1 MVDVQPVRRQAPWF
15 PPGAQGLSQ
24 HSTIWFSMDLDR
36 AFSALADPTRRTLL
50 ASLEGGEKTLSD
62 LASPLPITLMAV
74 QKHVKVLEEAGL
86 VATRKLGRSRHVR
99 LRAHGL
105 ERASDWIKQSEARW
119 NAAFDRL
126 EQVLAEEDARH
137 EHPGD

>member
-1 MVDVQPVRRQAPWF
+1 
-15 PPGAQGLSQ
+15 
-24 HSTIWFSMDLDR
+24 MDLDR
-36 AFSALADPTRRTLL
+36 AFAALADPTRRTLL

-62 LASPLPITLMAV
+62 LALPLPITLMAV

-105 ERASDWIKQSEARW
+105 ERAGDWIEQSRARW

-126 EQVLAEEDARH
+126 EEALAAEDAEQGRPDPTT
-137 EHPGD
+137 PGA